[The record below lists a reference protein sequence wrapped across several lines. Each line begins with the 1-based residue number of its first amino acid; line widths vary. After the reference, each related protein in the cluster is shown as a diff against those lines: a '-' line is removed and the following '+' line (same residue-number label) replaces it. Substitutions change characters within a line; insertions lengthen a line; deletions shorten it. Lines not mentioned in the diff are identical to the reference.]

1 MNTLIDL
8 GKCRE
13 YMTVT
18 IGGKD
23 HQIKLAGSIEDPYF
37 CGKDVCKVL
46 GYSNLQDVLFKHVKP
61 KYRFK

>member
-8 GKCRE
+8 EKCRE

-23 HQIKLAGSIEDPYF
+23 HQIKLAWY
-37 CGKDVCKVL
+37 
-46 GYSNLQDVLFKHVKP
+46 H
-61 KYRFK
+61 